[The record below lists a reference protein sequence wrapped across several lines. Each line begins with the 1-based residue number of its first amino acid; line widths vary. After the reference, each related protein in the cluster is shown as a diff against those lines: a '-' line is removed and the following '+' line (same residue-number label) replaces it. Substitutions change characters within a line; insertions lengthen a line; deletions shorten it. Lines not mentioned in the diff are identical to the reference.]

1 MSAGCVRWV
10 LSRAVRAVCGG
21 SPGYWTPASRFTICS
36 ERSNIIASSWR
47 WSPFS
52 TAVDDTEQPPAPKK
66 KKQDSKARIGS
77 VGRKIPQ
84 RHIHVIGDAGESLGT
99 MHRAD
104 VIRIMDEKGLK
115 LVLVDEHKDPPVYQL
130 MTGKQVFEE
139 QMKLWEKQKAKAA
152 PVQVKELTFSADIAA
167 HDLST
172 KLKQVESWLEKKHH
186 IRITL
191 RKGRGAPE
199 VDLETTLEQMVQQI
213 EVTVGFVSKPKAIR
227 DGQAAM
233 CILRLPSAKEQSQ
246 RDKNKAADSS
256 SRAARNKSVG
266 VADTTEGP
274 TQP

>member
-139 QMKLWEKQKAKAA
+139 QMKLWEKQKAKAGMCIWKGPA
-152 PVQVKELTFSADIAA
+152 S
-167 HDLST
+167 DLSLT
-172 KLKQVESWLEKKHH
+172 QWKEHISDTYFWNYISHISLLVQCQEVLPFWGSTDYSHSAIWVHKITFCLKCS
-186 IRITL
+186 
-191 RKGRGAPE
+191 
-199 VDLETTLEQMVQQI
+199 
-213 EVTVGFVSKPKAIR
+213 
-227 DGQAAM
+227 
-233 CILRLPSAKEQSQ
+233 
-246 RDKNKAADSS
+246 
-256 SRAARNKSVG
+256 
-266 VADTTEGP
+266 
-274 TQP
+274 